1 MVIRLSSEQIESQTQ
16 HTFTI
21 MKLPYLKKIKMIFKN
36 GYQTLREFQFYGMSE
51 LESENVN
58 YIYMYKHITL
68 RMYISISSIDKY
80 KSNSPNTY

>member
-1 MVIRLSSEQIESQTQ
+1 
-16 HTFTI
+16 
-21 MKLPYLKKIKMIFKN
+21 MIFKN